1 MKERILEVV
10 SKRRGLMGLEL
21 PDLIGETV
29 EVNAGMIRVFYTEQ
43 KSGRRKV
50 KGTRVCAVCSTKLA
64 DEVIEGG
71 DRHDLPNGLSVIFE

>member
-1 MKERILEVV
+1 MKERILEIVG
-10 SKRRGLMGLEL
+10 KRRGLMGLEL

-43 KSGRRKV
+43 KRGRRKV
-50 KGTRVCAVCSTKLA
+50 KGTKACIVCSTKVA

-71 DRHDLPNGLSVIFE
+71 ERHDLENGLTVIFE

>member
-1 MKERILEVV
+1 MKEQILEIVG
-10 SKRRGLMGLEL
+10 KRRGLMGLEL

-43 KSGRRKV
+43 KRGRRKV
-50 KGTRVCAVCSTKLA
+50 KGTRVCAVCSTEVA

-71 DRHDLPNGLSVIFE
+71 ERHDLENGLSVIFE